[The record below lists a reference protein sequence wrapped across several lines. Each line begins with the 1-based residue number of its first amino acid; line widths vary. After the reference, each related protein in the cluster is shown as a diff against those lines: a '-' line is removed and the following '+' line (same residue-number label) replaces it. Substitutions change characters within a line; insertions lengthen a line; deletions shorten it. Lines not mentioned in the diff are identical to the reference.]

1 MEDKVEKLALHGGVP
16 VREKPLPPRGHI
28 GTEEKEAVIA
38 YLDRVIASGTLG
50 AYQGEEEEAYCAQ
63 FAEYLGGG
71 YADAV
76 SSGSTAIYVALKA
89 LQLEAFSEVI
99 IGPFTDPGGMMPI
112 PLQNMVPM
120 IADSAPGSYNTGPE
134 QIEELISD
142 RTSAVIVP
150 HIAGEPADMGGIME
164 VARRHGIPVI
174 EDCAQAH
181 GTRFKGQLV
190 GSFGD
195 ISAFSTMSGK
205 HHSSGGQGGMVF
217 TRDEA
222 LYQSVRRMADRG
234 KPHFLPE
241 GATNIQATLNFNQ
254 TDLAAVVG
262 QVQLRKLPEMVERRR
277 AIVGQLI
284 EGIADLEMIAL
295 PQGGRD
301 FESSYWFLPVAFY
314 PERAACDKETFCES
328 LRAEG
333 LPVTDDY
340 RSGMPHR
347 QTWYM
352 ERRVFGSSGYP
363 WASPLYK
370 GDPNREFPC
379 PNAQA
384 MLKSHF
390 TMSLHENWGTREI
403 DDVIAIFHKAAAA
416 YRPG

>member
-1 MEDKVEKLALHGGVP
+1 MGVCRSGRRP
-16 VREKPLPPRGHI
+16 CPPRGHI

-142 RTSAVIVP
+142 RTSAVVVP

-181 GTRFKGQLV
+181 GTRSGAV
-190 GSFGD
+190 AGSFGD

-217 TRDEA
+217 TRDER
-222 LYQSVRRMADRG
+222 S
-234 KPHFLPE
+234 
-241 GATNIQATLNFNQ
+241 TNRF
-254 TDLAAVVG
+254 
-262 QVQLRKLPEMVERRR
+262 
-277 AIVGQLI
+277 
-284 EGIADLEMIAL
+284 
-295 PQGGRD
+295 GG
-301 FESSYWFLPVAFY
+301 WPTA
-314 PERAACDKETFCES
+314 
-328 LRAEG
+328 
-333 LPVTDDY
+333 
-340 RSGMPHR
+340 
-347 QTWYM
+347 
-352 ERRVFGSSGYP
+352 
-363 WASPLYK
+363 ASPIFAGRRHQHRSDAELQPDRRGGGGGAGAVAQTA
-370 GDPNREFPC
+370 GDGR
-379 PNAQA
+379 A
-384 MLKSHF
+384 
-390 TMSLHENWGTREI
+390 
-403 DDVIAIFHKAAAA
+403 
-416 YRPG
+416 